1 MFKRVVL
8 AILLGLSGLM
18 GGCVTNPVTGASQ
31 FMLISL
37 AQEKPIGD
45 QYAPQIEKELGGR
58 IDNAV
63 LQNYISKVGQKVVR
77 ASHTP
82 GGDFEF
88 AAVSDESV
96 NAMALPG
103 GYIFIT
109 RGMLEEVETESQL
122 ASILAHETAHVTT
135 RHVAVAMSRQI
146 GIDILMSVAISGETG
161 QAVRTGTNIGIQL
174 MSLRYSRDNEYEAD
188 KYGMDYLVGAGYAPG
203 GMTETM
209 DILQKLSKTRTIEFF
224 STHPDPA
231 SRRSE
236 LQAKMMWAHYP
247 SGLKTGRDEYEQN
260 VKANLKTAE
269 KKDEAEKK

>member
-18 GGCVTNPVTGASQ
+18 VGCVTNPVTGVSQ
-31 FMLISL
+31 FMLISRD
-37 AQEKPIGD
+37 QEKRIGD
-45 QYAPQIEKELGGR
+45 QYAPQIEKELGDR
-58 IDNAV
+58 IDNTV

-82 GGDFEF
+82 DGDFEF
-88 AAVSDESV
+88 AAVDDDSV

-109 RGMLEEVETESQL
+109 HGMLEKVETEAQL
-122 ASILAHETAHVTT
+122 ASILAHETAHVTA
-135 RHVAVAMSRQI
+135 RHVAAAMSKQI
-146 GIDILMSVAISGETG
+146 GIDILMSVAISDETG

-203 GMTETM
+203 GMIETM
-209 DILQKLSKTRTIEFF
+209 DILQKLSETRPIEFL
-224 STHPDPA
+224 STHPDPGN
-231 SRRSE
+231 RRSE
-236 LQAKMMWAHYP
+236 LQAKMMWAHDP
-247 SGLKTGRDEYEQN
+247 PGLKTGRDEYSQN
-260 VKANLKTAE
+260 VLANLKTE
-269 KKDEAEKK
+269 DKEE